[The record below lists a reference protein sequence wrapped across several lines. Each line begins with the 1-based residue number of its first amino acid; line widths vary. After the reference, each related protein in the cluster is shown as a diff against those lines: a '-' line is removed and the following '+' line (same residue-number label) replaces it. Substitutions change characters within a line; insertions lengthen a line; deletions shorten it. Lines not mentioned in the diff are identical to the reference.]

1 MLPSVTLKCAG
12 ATLRSKR
19 KSPCAAARQGDG
31 SEPGSASENQ
41 TRAEPLGAAVALVTT
56 RWEPEGLRRQ
66 RGDRARGSEPG
77 RGAPSQTG
85 SLCRNRCERPR
96 CRPVPTAVSGG
107 IAAERSALPC
117 PALPCP
123 ALPCARFGP
132 AGGPGPAVRGSP
144 VGAAKVAGTRV
155 YDSPQD
161 TAVQTPLYGHATRG
175 DRAGTASALTHRCWL
190 RAGQGC
196 PPLPR
201 IPAASRAPLRSAPLR
216 ARCRRGSGR
225 SPAP

>member
-1 MLPSVTLKCAG
+1 MG
-12 ATLRSKR
+12 Q
-19 KSPCAAARQGDG
+19 SPAAPG
-31 SEPGSASENQ
+31 EPEPC
-41 TRAEPLGAAVALVTT
+41 RAPGAAVALGNT

-77 RGAPSQTG
+77 RGAPSQAG
-85 SLCRNRCERPR
+85 GPLQKQMRAA
-96 CRPVPTAVSGG
+96 PVPARADTRERGNRGG
-107 IAAERSALPC
+107 AICPALPGPALPC

-123 ALPCARFGP
+123 ALPCPPFGP

-155 YDSPQD
+155 CDSRQD
-161 TAVQTPLYGHATRG
+161 TAVQTPLHGHATRG

-201 IPAASRAPLRSAPLR
+201 TPAASRAPLRSAPLR